1 MSYTYPGYTFH
12 FPWQA
17 SDEGTR
23 CTCSCSACH
32 CAPLPPIL
40 QVNDL
45 GTDELVRLAAEGIEL
60 GLALARGEQ
69 ALHSAAGDGHEAA
82 AAGVEAAATGAE
94 AAAAG
99 AEAAAAGA
107 EAAAAGA
114 EAAAAGVEAAAAGRC
129 TRLLDLFCG
138 AGLFGVSL
146 AATGR
151 FASVLGL
158 ELGSDAVR
166 SAAVNARAN
175 GVGALCRFEAT
186 DLAFSGAPPAALAA
200 ALAPQPPSADGS
212 ELVVVVD
219 PPRAGLGGAMRAA
232 LRQSSAR
239 LLLYV
244 SCDAQTL
251 GRDAADLCGAE
262 GAGPAFRLARATPVD
277 LTPHAARVE
286 TVCVLWRPSAA

>member
-1 MSYTYPGYTFH
+1 MSYTYTGYTFH
-12 FPWQA
+12 LPWQA

-32 CAPLPPIL
+32 CAPHPPIL

-69 ALHSAAGDGHEAA
+69 APHSAAGDGRE
-82 AAGVEAAATGAE
+82 
-94 AAAAG
+94 AAAG

-107 EAAAAGA
+107 EAAAAG
-114 EAAAAGVEAAAAGRC
+114 RC
-129 TRLLDLFCG
+129 TRLVDLFCG

-166 SAAVNARAN
+166 SAGVNARAN

-200 ALAPQPPSADGS
+200 ALAPRPPSADGS

-239 LLLYV
+239 VLLYV

-251 GRDAADLCGAE
+251 GRDVADLCGAE

>member
-82 AAGVEAAATGAE
+82 AAGVEAAAT
-94 AAAAG
+94 
-99 AEAAAAGA
+99 
-107 EAAAAGA
+107 GA

>member
-12 FPWQA
+12 LPWQA

-32 CAPLPPIL
+32 CAPHPPIL

-69 ALHSAAGDGHEAA
+69 APHSAAGDGGEAA
-82 AAGVEAAATGAE
+82 AAGV
-94 AAAAG
+94 
-99 AEAAAAGA
+99 
-107 EAAAAGA
+107 

-129 TRLLDLFCG
+129 TRLVDLFCG

-166 SAAVNARAN
+166 SAGVNARAN

-200 ALAPQPPSADGS
+200 ALAPRPPSADGS

-239 LLLYV
+239 VLLYV

-251 GRDAADLCGAE
+251 GRDVADLCGAE
-262 GAGPAFRLARATPVD
+262 GARPAFRLARATPVD